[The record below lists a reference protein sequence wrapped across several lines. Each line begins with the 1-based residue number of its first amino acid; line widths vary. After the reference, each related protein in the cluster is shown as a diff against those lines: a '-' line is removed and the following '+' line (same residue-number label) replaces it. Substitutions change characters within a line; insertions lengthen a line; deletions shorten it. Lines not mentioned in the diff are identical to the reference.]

1 MLNNLKDDIKDIISF
16 KYEIDKNII
25 EFQKTRKEFE
35 GDLTLVVFPL
45 IRIFK
50 KSPEEICNEIGY
62 LLSKHIMF
70 ISSFNVIVNDSEC
83 PIFTGT
89 LTHVGMISISLS

>member
-16 KYEIDKNII
+16 KYGIDKNII

-45 IRIFK
+45 IKIFK
-50 KSPEEICNEIGY
+50 NHPK
-62 LLSKHIMF
+62 KFVMK
-70 ISSFNVIVNDSEC
+70 
-83 PIFTGT
+83 
-89 LTHVGMISISLS
+89 